1 MIFVMLTSMCVS
13 HHGCHFHFD
22 EMGSDAPCHATTQ
35 TIMKYQSLISPSP
48 LALSLSLVLC
58 GFVQSAEITLN
69 GVTRS
74 YGLLLNDN
82 FNEVTSN
89 ENATTFNNN
98 LGQTQSGLFGT
109 VNYSVQAPG
118 GDWKAQHSNG
128 GRLLLASNE
137 FGTGS
142 VSLNRNWATDVN
154 AGNTALIVSF
164 VVDSVSGY
172 QDATNWTQFNIAGV
186 PNLDGGNG
194 GAGFSTLFRQNG
206 DANREVGGALVNGS
220 GSGLTAWAA
229 NDVFTYKFT
238 DTAGSGSAFN
248 GNGSQVT
255 ISRNGSVIG
264 TYAMS
269 QQSDAFLTWSA
280 YNYGGPFGLG
290 TFDNLSVRNAERIN
304 PLGDAST
311 SLQLSNNAVLQ
322 LGDVDQTVSA
332 LNGTAGTSIN
342 LAPGVNTTSVL
353 RIDNASANTFAGTIS
368 GIGAQLVKS
377 GAGALTL
384 SGNNTYTGTTTV
396 SAGTLFVNG
405 ALGSST
411 VTVAANA
418 IIGGTGILTGD
429 LFLHGESQLAIT
441 NLNDALTVSGNI
453 SFGSGF
459 GINNLLGLDW
469 DSLDLNTSYTLIST
483 NQTFDQAGL
492 NHFGFE
498 NRVSVGNAGRE
509 AYFTNGSLALVIVPE
524 PSVTLLGGLSLL
536 ALMRR
541 KRA

>member
-1 MIFVMLTSMCVS
+1 M
-13 HHGCHFHFD
+13 
-22 EMGSDAPCHATTQ
+22 
-35 TIMKYQSLISPSP
+35 
-48 LALSLSLVLC
+48 
-58 GFVQSAEITLN
+58 
-69 GVTRS
+69 
-74 YGLLLNDN
+74 
-82 FNEVTSN
+82 
-89 ENATTFNNN
+89 
-98 LGQTQSGLFGT
+98 
-109 VNYSVQAPG
+109 
-118 GDWKAQHSNG
+118 
-128 GRLLLASNE
+128 
-137 FGTGS
+137 
-142 VSLNRNWATDVN
+142 
-154 AGNTALIVSF
+154 
-164 VVDSVSGY
+164 
-172 QDATNWTQFNIAGV
+172 
-186 PNLDGGNG
+186 
-194 GAGFSTLFRQNG
+194 
-206 DANREVGGALVNGS
+206 
-220 GSGLTAWAA
+220 
-229 NDVFTYKFT
+229 
-238 DTAGSGSAFN
+238 
-248 GNGSQVT
+248 
-255 ISRNGSVIG
+255 
-264 TYAMS
+264 
-269 QQSDAFLTWSA
+269 
-280 YNYGGPFGLG
+280 
-290 TFDNLSVRNAERIN
+290 
-304 PLGDAST
+304 
-311 SLQLSNNAVLQ
+311 
-322 LGDVDQTVSA
+322 SA

-429 LFLHGESQLAIT
+429 LFLHGASQLAIT